1 MTIYVIKF
9 NVFCYVHKS
18 KWEKNCCHV
27 CRKLEEWKKMQ
38 LGVWIGILLSAI
50 LSFFIGD
57 YYGQPLHWYLFILM
71 VIIGFFI
78 NTVILIIKTR
88 DENT

>member
-1 MTIYVIKF
+1 
-9 NVFCYVHKS
+9 
-18 KWEKNCCHV
+18 
-27 CRKLEEWKKMQ
+27 MQ

-71 VIIGFFI
+71 VITGFFI
-78 NTVILIIKTR
+78 NTVILILKTR